1 MSGRLSGKRCVI
13 TGAASGLGAA
23 TVTLFVAEGAEVLA
37 VDRDPVAPR
46 PGVTPLVADVTD
58 PLAATRAAK
67 TFGPVDALV
76 AYAAVSYGGRLHET
90 TRERWAQVLDVNLMG
105 TVTWIEAV
113 LPAMRERGGSIVTVG
128 SQIALAGGAGN
139 AAYVAAKGA
148 VMALTRNL
156 AVDYADDGVRVN
168 CIAPGAIDT
177 PMLRRSFARAP
188 DPAAKEAASRERHAM
203 KRFGAPE
210 EVAQAALFLASD
222 EASFTTGSVIA
233 VEGGWLA
240 L

>member
-1 MSGRLSGKRCVI
+1 MTGRLAGKRCVI

-23 TVTLFVAEGAEVLA
+23 TVALFVAEGATVLA
-37 VDRDPVAPR
+37 VDRDPVEAR
-46 PGVTPLVADVTD
+46 PGVVALAADVTD
-58 PLAATRAAK
+58 IDAARDAVAE
-67 TFGPVDALV
+67 FGPVDALV
-76 AYAAVSYGGRLHET
+76 AYAAVSFGGKLHET
-90 TRERWAQVLDVNLMG
+90 TRDRWAQVLDVSLMG

-113 LPAMRERGGSIVTVG
+113 LPGMRACGGSIVTVG

-156 AVDYADDGVRVN
+156 AVDYAEEGVRVN
-168 CIAPGAIDT
+168 CIAPGAIET

-188 DPAAKEAASRERHAM
+188 DPVTKEAASRGRHAM
-203 KRFGAPE
+203 KRFGRPE
-210 EVAQAALFLASD
+210 EVAKAALFLASD
-222 EASFTTGSVIA
+222 EASFTTGSVLA